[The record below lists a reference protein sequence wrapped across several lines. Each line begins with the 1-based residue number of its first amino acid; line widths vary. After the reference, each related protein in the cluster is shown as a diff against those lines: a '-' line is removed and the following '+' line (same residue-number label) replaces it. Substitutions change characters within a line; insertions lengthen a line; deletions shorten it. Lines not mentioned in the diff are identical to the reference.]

1 MSKAYFVL
9 ADGSNYA
16 GEHFGAAGTTVGEV
30 VFNTG
35 MTGYQEILTDPSYAG
50 QLVTMTYPLI
60 GNYGITANDYES
72 KTVQAAGFIIKKLC
86 SKPSNWRS
94 EGSLTN
100 YLIDKGVVGI
110 QGIDTRSITRKI
122 RSAGV
127 MMGAISS
134 ECDPDQLLQRIRT
147 APAYDSVNYVHAVST
162 KEPYCWK
169 SATEGAETRYRI
181 AVLDCGLKYNILR
194 SLAKRGADATVYP
207 AATDADTILS
217 TNPDGVFL
225 SPGPGDP
232 ALLSNIVDTVRT
244 LAHAKPTMGICLGN
258 QLLGYAF
265 GGKTYKLP
273 FGHRGCNHPVKDLHG
288 DRVVI
293 TSQNHGYALGDKF
306 TDPAVEV
313 SHVNLNDG
321 TVEGIRHRSL
331 PVFSIQYHP
340 EASPGPTD
348 SNGYFDQFLRMIDE
362 TR

>member
-1 MSKAYFVL
+1 
-9 ADGSNYA
+9 
-16 GEHFGAAGTTVGEV
+16 
-30 VFNTG
+30 
-35 MTGYQEILTDPSYAG
+35 
-50 QLVTMTYPLI
+50 MTYPLI

-207 AATDADTILS
+207 AATDAPAILRSYRILS
-217 TNPDGVFL
+217 TRF
-225 SPGPGDP
+225 
-232 ALLSNIVDTVRT
+232 ALLRMPSRPWASAWAISFSDMHS
-244 LAHAKPTMGICLGN
+244 AAKPISCRSGTEDATIPL
-258 QLLGYAF
+258 
-265 GGKTYKLP
+265 KT
-273 FGHRGCNHPVKDLHG
+273 
-288 DRVVI
+288 
-293 TSQNHGYALGDKF
+293 F
-306 TDPAVEV
+306 TA
-313 SHVNLNDG
+313 
-321 TVEGIRHRSL
+321 I
-331 PVFSIQYHP
+331 
-340 EASPGPTD
+340 AS
-348 SNGYFDQFLRMIDE
+348 
-362 TR
+362 